1 MVVLKEFNLQ
11 NVSVHFKWNNDP
23 KLTYYD
29 SDYPFQPE
37 SFEAFLTRIKS
48 VISEENKSADLLE
61 IHLAENDE
69 LIGIVDLY
77 SIDIY
82 NSRCCINCTI
92 GSKNYIGQGY
102 EFEAIK
108 KALSYC
114 FDQLGMHKVTTT
126 VFDFNIHR
134 IKNIQKVGFRKEGQL
149 RKHVLKQDTFCD
161 KLIFSLLKSEY
172 KIKYTLPKPKIT
184 AVH

>member
-11 NVSVHFKWNNDP
+11 NVYMHFKWNNDP

-29 SDYPFQPE
+29 SDYPFHPE
-37 SFEAFLTRIKS
+37 SFEAFLKRIKS
-48 VISEENKSADLLE
+48 VICEENKSVDLLE
-61 IHLAENDE
+61 IHLADNNE
-69 LIGIVDLY
+69 LIGIMDLY
-77 SIDIY
+77 SIDGY

-92 GSKNYIGQGY
+92 GSKKYIGLGY
-102 EFEAIK
+102 ELAAIN

-126 VFDFNIHR
+126 AFDFNIQK
-134 IKNIQKVGFRKEGQL
+134 IKNIQKAGFRKEGQL
-149 RKHVLKQDTFCD
+149 RKHVLKQDIFCD
-161 KLIFSLLKSEY
+161 KLIFSLLKKEY
-172 KIKYTLPKPKIT
+172 KAKYAFPKPKMT